1 MLDRKEQA
9 EALAEAFATSFIIDK
24 YGHDL
29 FIGGQIEHIL
39 ADYANVIY
47 QYVEDDEFF
56 GVAVTHENGEQ
67 FIALN
72 TYHPLRTRYFT
83 ASHELWHLTKYKD
96 LDSEIFDH
104 ERAADR
110 FAAAIMLPKAL
121 VEALWNKFKALN
133 DAESSIIHLSDLAQV
148 PYLTMVR
155 RVKELGFKIPTSL
168 LNRTEHEWI
177 DRRIEL
183 GFPYSNLDEP
193 VKETRFNAYEGVVK
207 QNVEHIGLDTL
218 IAANKL
224 AKFAPKQAEQYQK
237 MLYLGV
243 NNEET

>member
-1 MLDRKEQA
+1 MERKEQA
-9 EALAEAFATSFIIDK
+9 EVLAEAFATSFLHDK

-39 ADYANVIY
+39 AEYANVIY
-47 QYVEDDEFF
+47 QYVEDEEFF
-56 GVAVTHENGEQ
+56 GVAVTHENEEQ

-96 LDSEIFDH
+96 LDNEFFDH

-121 VEALWNKFKALN
+121 IKDLWNKLSELN
-133 DAESSIIHLSDLAQV
+133 DIESCIIHLSDFAQV
-148 PYLTMVR
+148 PYLAMVR
-155 RVKELGFKIPTSL
+155 RVKELGYTIPSSL
-168 LNRTEHEWI
+168 ANRTEHEWR
-177 DRRIEL
+177 DSRIEL

-193 VKETRFNAYEGVVK
+193 VKETRFKAYEDVVK

-237 MLYLGV
+237 TLYLGE
-243 NNEET
+243 NDEET

>member
-9 EALAEAFATSFIIDK
+9 EALAEAFATSFLNDK

-47 QYVEDDEFF
+47 QYVEDEEFF

-121 VEALWNKFKALN
+121 VEALWNKFKAQN

-155 RVKELGFKIPTSL
+155 RVKELGLKIPVSL
-168 LNRTEHEWI
+168 SNRTEHEWI

-183 GFPYSNLDEP
+183 GFPYSNFDEP

-207 QNVEHIGLDTL
+207 QNVEHVGLDNLT
-218 IAANKL
+218 AANKL

-237 MLYLGV
+237 LSGRKF
-243 NNEET
+243 